1 MSSMNFFTSNI
12 CPATSDC
19 FSFSEMEPSRLAG
32 VTTTRQRQSIQL
44 TFFQFVTNTESQCI
58 WGGESTV
65 SPFMSSSINGII
77 APCICTVLFSL
88 ILNELLA
95 DESRILSIQIRLLLS
110 KLMFPGQRLKRVQMG
125 LVAEN
130 EAAEGWHVVDH
141 EIRNR

>member
-1 MSSMNFFTSNI
+1 MSSMNFFTSKYLFRDI
-12 CPATSDC
+12 GLFFHA
-19 FSFSEMEPSRLAG
+19 EMESSRLAG
-32 VTTTRQRQSIQL
+32 RTTRTVTSIKSL
-44 TFFQFVTNTESQCI
+44 AFFQFVTNTESQCI